1 MGVGTTA
8 TRPGPATC
16 FTPSMGPFEFV
27 FDNFIDLFLRAE
39 MFVNGGAAF
48 EIVVGEGHAARM
60 KVAREGRL
68 WDLL

>member
-1 MGVGTTA
+1 
-8 TRPGPATC
+8 
-16 FTPSMGPFEFV
+16 MGPFEFA

-60 KVAREGRL
+60 KVACEGRL